1 MHFITTGHF
10 DAVRGEL
17 KLKAYATR
25 IMVTFLAVCLR
36 SACNARDPSEQ
47 SVELRLCTLL
57 LTQLSNWSLD
67 VETCPIEL
75 TAEQAQR
82 LYDTG
87 MEFLVPNTT
96 KCGCCCWCCCLF

>member
-1 MHFITTGHF
+1 MQFEGSSNH
-10 DAVRGEL
+10 
-17 KLKAYATR
+17 ATR

-36 SACNARDPSEQ
+36 SACNARDHSER

-57 LTQLSNWSLD
+57 LTQLSIWSLD
-67 VETCPIEL
+67 VEMCPIEL
-75 TAEQAQR
+75 TAEQGQR

-96 KCGCCCWCCCLF
+96 KCCCC